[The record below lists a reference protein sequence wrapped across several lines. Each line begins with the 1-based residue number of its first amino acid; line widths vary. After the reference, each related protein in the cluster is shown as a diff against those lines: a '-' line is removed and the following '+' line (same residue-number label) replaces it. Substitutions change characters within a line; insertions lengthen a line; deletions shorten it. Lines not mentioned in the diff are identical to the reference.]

1 MTISDETLMAFADG
15 ELDDAARAAVELA
28 LRTDPQLAKR
38 VAEHRALRQRIQAA
52 YSAELSEPV
61 PERLLSAAKRRAD
74 ASGTNVVNL
83 QDARDAMARDAM
95 ARDAI
100 ARDTARARPLKTW
113 WRPAGS
119 IAASLIIGLGLGYG
133 RWHQSAP
140 LTRNAGGAL
149 VASGQLAQ
157 GLSQQLAADGSAAA
171 AVQIGISFLARSGDY
186 CRTFVLSGA
195 ISPAGVACHHGQE
208 WQILTLSQ
216 SAASGSA
223 TAGYRT
229 AASEMSPAILQAVQ
243 ELISG
248 EPLDATAEAA
258 ARSKGWNSAR

>member
-83 QDARDAMARDAM
+83 QDARAAMARDA
-95 ARDAI
+95 
-100 ARDTARARPLKTW
+100 ARARPLRTW

>member
-1 MTISDETLMAFADG
+1 MTITDETLMAFADG

-28 LRTDPQLAKR
+28 LHTDPQLAKR

-52 YSAELSEPV
+52 YAAELSEPV
-61 PERLLSAAKRRAD
+61 PERLLSAATRQAD

-83 QDARDAMARDAM
+83 QDARDAMARDA
-95 ARDAI
+95 I
-100 ARDTARARPLKTW
+100 ARDTARVRPSKTW

-119 IAASLIIGLGLGYG
+119 IAASLVIGVGLGYG
-133 RWHQSAP
+133 LWHQSSP

-149 VASGQLAQ
+149 VASGQLAR
-157 GLSQQLAADGSAAA
+157 GLSQQLAADRSAAA

-186 CRTFVLSGA
+186 CRTFVLSDT

-216 SAASGSA
+216 SAATGNA

-258 ARSKGWNSAR
+258 ARSKDWNSAR

>member
-1 MTISDETLMAFADG
+1 MTITDETLMAFADG

-28 LRTDPQLAKR
+28 LHTDPQLAKR

-83 QDARDAMARDAM
+83 QDARDAMARD
-95 ARDAI
+95 
-100 ARDTARARPLKTW
+100 TARARPLRTW
-113 WRPAGS
+113 WGPAGS
-119 IAASLIIGLGLGYG
+119 IAASLVIGVGLGYG
-133 RWHQSAP
+133 LWHQSSP

>member
-1 MTISDETLMAFADG
+1 MTITDETLMAFADG

-38 VAEHRALRQRIQAA
+38 VAAHRALRQRIQAA

-74 ASGTNVVNL
+74 VSGTNVVNL
-83 QDARDAMARDAM
+83 QEARAAMARDA
-95 ARDAI
+95 
-100 ARDTARARPLKTW
+100 ARARPLRTW

-119 IAASLIIGLGLGYG
+119 IAAGLVIGLGLGYG
-133 RWHQSAP
+133 RWYQSSP

-171 AVQIGISFLARSGDY
+171 AVQIGISFLAKSGDY

-195 ISPAGVACHHGQE
+195 ISPAGLACHHGQE

-216 SAASGSA
+216 SVATGNA

-243 ELISG
+243 EQISG

-258 ARSKGWNSAR
+258 ARSKDWNSAR

>member
-83 QDARDAMARDAM
+83 QDARDAMARDA
-95 ARDAI
+95 I
-100 ARDTARARPLKTW
+100 ARDTARARPLRTW
-113 WRPAGS
+113 WGPAGS

-195 ISPAGVACHHGQE
+195 ISPAGVACHHGKE

>member
-83 QDARDAMARDAM
+83 QDARDAMARDA
-95 ARDAI
+95 I

-157 GLSQQLAADGSAAA
+157 GLSQLLAADGSAAA

-216 SAASGSA
+216 SAAGGSA

>member
-83 QDARDAMARDAM
+83 QDARDAM
-95 ARDAI
+95 

-216 SAASGSA
+216 SAAGGSA

>member
-83 QDARDAMARDAM
+83 QDARDAMARD
-95 ARDAI
+95 
-100 ARDTARARPLKTW
+100 TARARPLRTW
-113 WRPAGS
+113 WGPAGS

>member
-15 ELDDAARAAVELA
+15 ELDDAARAAVEMA
-28 LRTDPQLAKR
+28 LRADPQLEKR

-83 QDARDAMARDAM
+83 QDARDAKARDA
-95 ARDAI
+95 
-100 ARDTARARPLKTW
+100 ARARPLNTW
-113 WRPAGS
+113 WRPVGS
-119 IAASLIIGLGLGYG
+119 IAASLVIGFGLGYA
-133 RWHQSAP
+133 RWHQSSP

-157 GLSQQLAADGSAAA
+157 VLSQQLAADGSPAA
-171 AVQIGISFLARSGDY
+171 AVQIGISFLAKSGDY

-195 ISPAGVACHHGQE
+195 ISPAGLACRHGRE
-208 WQILTLSQ
+208 WQILTLAQ
-216 SAASGSA
+216 SAATGNA
-223 TAGYRT
+223 TAAYRT
-229 AASEMSPAILQAVQ
+229 AASEMSPAILKAVEEQ
-243 ELISG
+243 ISG
-248 EPLDATAEAA
+248 EPLGSTAEAA
-258 ARSKGWNSAR
+258 ARSKDWSSAR

>member
-38 VAEHRALRQRIQAA
+38 VEAHRALRQRIQAA

-61 PERLLSAAKRRAD
+61 PERLLLAAKRRAD

-83 QDARDAMARDAM
+83 QEARAAMARDA
-95 ARDAI
+95 
-100 ARDTARARPLKTW
+100 ARARPPKSW

-119 IAASLIIGLGLGYG
+119 IAASLVIGLGLGYG
-133 RWHQSAP
+133 RWHQSSP

-195 ISPAGVACHHGQE
+195 ISPAGLACHHGQE

-216 SAASGSA
+216 SVATGNA
-223 TAGYRT
+223 TAAYRT
-229 AASEMSPAILQAVQ
+229 AASEMSPAILEAVAEQ
-243 ELISG
+243 ISG

-258 ARSKGWNSAR
+258 ARSKDWNSAR

>member
-83 QDARDAMARDAM
+83 QDARDAMARDA
-95 ARDAI
+95 I
-100 ARDTARARPLKTW
+100 ARDTARARPLRTW
-113 WRPAGS
+113 WGPAGS

-216 SAASGSA
+216 SAAGGSA

>member
-61 PERLLSAAKRRAD
+61 PERLLSAATRQAD

-83 QDARDAMARDAM
+83 QDARDAMARDA
-95 ARDAI
+95 I
-100 ARDTARARPLKTW
+100 ARDTARARPLRTW

>member
-83 QDARDAMARDAM
+83 QDARDAMARD
-95 ARDAI
+95 
-100 ARDTARARPLKTW
+100 TARARPLRTW